1 MMPNSWALALLA
13 AWLFAAPPALA
24 RDVVGLPADVTDAP
38 ADTLGT
44 VIGTIGL
51 RGGFK
56 EARPSWAQLVFR
68 KVGSTQEGTLRV
80 DRSAFG
86 HRGSDDDLIDGD
98 FQYAAFR
105 MQLPEG
111 QYELIR
117 VVGDYETQPMIG
129 CTDCTIQ
136 SANPVDF
143 SVPFVVEHGKV
154 LYLGSFLAH
163 GTLDLLELGFIPMPY
178 PSIVYF
184 SWFDKW
190 PRDQATFAAAGRL
203 ATDTAD
209 VRHAT
214 LAVNRNTGF
223 FIIAED
229 HAAEPKVK
237 MKDVKSGSASFEGKI
252 KRFLALHPE
261 EGPAPPP
268 ISVRLDHPNR

>member
-1 MMPNSWALALLA
+1 MRNPWALALAACLFLA
-13 AWLFAAPPALA
+13 APIQALA
-24 RDVVGLPADVTDAP
+24 REVAVPPDDVANAP

-56 EARPSWAQLVFR
+56 EARPSWARLIFR
-68 KVGSTQEGTLRV
+68 RVGSTKEGTLRV
-80 DRSAFG
+80 DRSEFA
-86 HRGSDDDLIDGD
+86 HRGSDDDLIEGD

-105 MQLPEG
+105 MDLPEG
-111 QYELIR
+111 QYEIIR
-117 VVGDYETQPMIG
+117 VIGDYDVQPMIG
-129 CTDCTIQ
+129 CIGCNIQ

-143 SVPFVVEHGKV
+143 SVPFVVERGKV

-163 GTLDLLELGFIPMPY
+163 GTLDLLKLGFIPMPY

-190 PRDQATFAAAGRL
+190 PRDQALFAAAGKL
-203 ATDTAD
+203 ATDTTD

-223 FIIAED
+223 FIFAED
-229 HAAEPKVK
+229 HVAEPKVK

-252 KRFLALHPE
+252 TRFLALHPE

-268 ISVRLDHPNR
+268 ITVRLDHPNR